1 MSTFAEALLILVF
14 VGVIVW
20 RNRQLLLAVLPIV
33 TNPRRIVNFVRFF
46 WTGRSTWFE
55 ASGADGGQIS
65 PEERKTRRNA
75 RILEIVRTLAG
86 YGLAMFGAGLYV
98 NDVSKI
104 LGIILSAVA
113 IIVIPS
119 RYQM

>member
-14 VGVIVW
+14 AGVIVW